1 MILLNSY
8 LTVWFTYL
16 GTRRGRMLEWNVGKN
31 HFTISI
37 SMVAGNKVHH
47 GSKKLQLDQSFLKIK
62 EHCGIIWNLS
72 SD

>member
-1 MILLNSY
+1 
-8 LTVWFTYL
+8 
-16 GTRRGRMLEWNVGKN
+16 MLEWNVGKN

-62 EHCGIIWNLS
+62 ALWNYLKFIIRLSTGNKVSKVHCVKLTIG
-72 SD
+72 